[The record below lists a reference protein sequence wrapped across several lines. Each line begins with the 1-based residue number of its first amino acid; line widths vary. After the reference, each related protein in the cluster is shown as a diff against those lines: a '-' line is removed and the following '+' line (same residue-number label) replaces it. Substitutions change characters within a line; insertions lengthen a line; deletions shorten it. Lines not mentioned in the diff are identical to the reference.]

1 MKCLFVS
8 DLHGNTKKINS
19 LFKIIEKEQPD
30 GVFIGGD
37 IFPNDYLEDITT
49 FFKKYYIKKIK
60 NLKDKK
66 VKSKFFI
73 ILGNDDPKI
82 YENLLLEAEKEN
94 LIYYINNKVEKFY
107 NLFVVG
113 YSYIPPTPFILKD
126 WERYDISR
134 YIDPGT
140 ISPVEGKRTIDV
152 DKKVEKFRTI
162 SEDLKE
168 LSKKS
173 NPKKTIYL
181 FHSPPYKTN
190 FDRADLDGKIVDHV
204 QMDVNVGSIAI
215 KRFIKKIKP
224 FITLHGHVHE
234 SSRLTGSWKEK
245 IDLTYSFS
253 AAYEGNKLSV
263 IFFDTDDLKNA
274 FRKII

>member
-8 DLHGNTKKINS
+8 DLHGNTKKINN
-19 LFKIIEKEQPD
+19 LFNIIEKEKPD

-37 IFPNDYLEDITT
+37 IFPNDYIIDITA
-49 FFKKYYIKKIK
+49 FFNKHYIKKIK
-60 NLKDKK
+60 NLRDNK
-66 VKSKFFI
+66 VKSKFYI

-82 YENLLLEAEKEN
+82 YEDLLSQAEKDN
-94 LIYYINNKVEKFY
+94 FIHYVNNKAETFFD
-107 NLFVVG
+107 LFVVG

-134 YIDPGT
+134 YVDPGT
-140 ISPVEGKRTIDV
+140 ISPEEGKRTIDI
-152 DKKVEKFRTI
+152 DLKVERYRSI

-190 FDRADLDGKIVDHV
+190 LDRADLDDKIVDHV
-204 QMDVNVGSIAI
+204 KMDVNVGSIAI
-215 KRFIKKIKP
+215 KRFIENIKP

-245 IDLTYSFS
+245 IGVTHSFS
-253 AAYEGNKLSV
+253 AAYEGSKLSV
-263 IFFDTDDLKNA
+263 IFFDTDDLNNA